1 MELVSEALETSSL
14 DSDFFLLNKEK
25 AGTERGRLLES
36 FFALMIGF
44 QILSSSIGIGVGDEG
59 LGGDLEVADDDG
71 GSDMLSERSSR
82 CSIMLM
88 IYSSGIFCCSN
99 NFTLISSTS
108 SIFYPKE
115 INSSLNIIHIQY
127 DIFCCHGMLR

>member
-14 DSDFFLLNKEK
+14 ESDFFLLNREK
-25 AGTERGRLLES
+25 AGTERGRLPES

-44 QILSSSIGIGVGDEG
+44 QILSINIGIGVGDEG
-59 LGGDLEVADDDG
+59 LGGDLEGADDDG

-88 IYSSGIFCCSN
+88 M
-99 NFTLISSTS
+99 
-108 SIFYPKE
+108 
-115 INSSLNIIHIQY
+115 SSLAPLLETL
-127 DIFCCHGMLR
+127 CS